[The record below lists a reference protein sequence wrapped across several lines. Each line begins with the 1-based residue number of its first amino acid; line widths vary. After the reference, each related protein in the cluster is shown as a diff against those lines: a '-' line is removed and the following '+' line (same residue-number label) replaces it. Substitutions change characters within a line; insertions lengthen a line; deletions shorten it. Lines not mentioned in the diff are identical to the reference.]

1 MLIAGWGDALLGL
14 AAGVLYLVAYFR
26 FLHMIRFSRIWFPTP
41 TREILTGAALVA
53 LVVAFVS
60 VSEGGVDLAALVVS
74 GVLIAALFLVIGSPS
89 FALRSSQPPLVEFIE
104 RHAGRIEL
112 GLLPVAAAAGYAIPN
127 DRLRAVLLVAALVEL
142 AWFLRLAR
150 AWRRRRARPLGARDL
165 LVLRAQS
172 GDGIEAFA
180 HKHRIGELVS
190 GGSKVQWLGCRKDT
204 TPCAVNYYVNSLG
217 LNTPPCCRD
226 HLREVCLYV
235 ATQLEEM
242 GVVHWMDGGTLLGA
256 VREDGDLLPWED
268 DVDMA
273 FLIDG
278 ESGWRRVVAEL
289 GARAREDGFQL
300 EATPDWKYIAV
311 YYDPPRPWPLRYER
325 NRLRAEFRVDLQGM
339 TEGWDDGRKVLVR
352 PGSKAGMARFGNG
365 GYGVPHD
372 MVVPTS
378 TITLY
383 GAEVRCPRGRQGYL
397 NSLYGD
403 YTEISYA
410 YVKGP
415 AAAVRRAIDTA
426 KPPPRPRQVPKGRP
440 APVAGGDS

>member
-1 MLIAGWGDALLGL
+1 M
-14 AAGVLYLVAYFR
+14 
-26 FLHMIRFSRIWFPTP
+26 
-41 TREILTGAALVA
+41 
-53 LVVAFVS
+53 
-60 VSEGGVDLAALVVS
+60 DLAALVVS
-74 GVLIAALFLVIGSPS
+74 AVLIAALFLVIGSPS

-112 GLLPVAAAAGYAIPN
+112 GLLPFAAAAWYAIPN

-142 AWFLRLAR
+142 VWFLRLAR
-150 AWRRRRARPLGARDL
+150 AWRRRQARPLGTKDL

-172 GDGIEAFA
+172 GDEIEAFA
-180 HKHRIGELVS
+180 HKRRISELVS
-190 GGSKVQWLGCRKDT
+190 GGGPIQWLGCRKDT

-242 GVVHWMDGGTLLGA
+242 GVTYWMDGGTLLGA
-256 VREDGDLLPWED
+256 VREGGDLLPWED

-278 ESGWRRVVAEL
+278 ESGWRRVITEL
-289 GARAREDGFQL
+289 GARARRDGFQL
-300 EATPDWKYIAV
+300 EATPDWDYLAI

-339 TEGWDDGRKVLVR
+339 REGWDDGRKMLSR
-352 PGSKAGMARFGNG
+352 PGSKAGMPRLGNG

-383 GAEVRCPRGRQGYL
+383 GAEVRCPRDARGYL
-397 NSLYGD
+397 HSLYGD
-403 YTEISYA
+403 YNEISYA

-415 AAAVRRAIDTA
+415 AAEVRRAIDTA
-426 KPPPRPRQVPKGRP
+426 KPQPLPLPRPRRSAKGRS
-440 APVAGGDS
+440 APVTVGNSLPTDTERLIPHRDSGGGTAARRDF

>member
-1 MLIAGWGDALLGL
+1 MLIEVGGDALLSL
-14 AAGVLYLVAYFR
+14 AAVVLYLVAYFS
-26 FLHMIRFSRIWFPTP
+26 FLHMMRFSRNWFPTP
-41 TREILTGAALVA
+41 TQEVLTGAALVA

-60 VSEGGVDLAALVVS
+60 VSEASVDFAALVVS
-74 GVLIAALFLVIGSPS
+74 GVLIAALFFVIGSPS
-89 FALRSSQPPLVEFIE
+89 FALRSPQPPLVEFIE

-112 GLLPVAAAAGYAIPN
+112 GLLPIAATAWYAIPN

-150 AWRRRRARPLGARDL
+150 AWRRRRPRPLGANDL

-172 GDGIEAFA
+172 GNEIEAFA
-180 HKHRIGELVS
+180 HRHRIGELVS
-190 GGSKVQWLGCRKDT
+190 GNGHVKWLGCGKDT

-235 ATQLEEM
+235 AAQLEEM
-242 GVVHWMDGGTLLGA
+242 GVVYWIDGGTLLGG

-289 GARAREDGFQL
+289 GARVREDGFQL
-300 EATPDWKYIAV
+300 EAMPDWDFLAI

-339 TEGWDDGRKVLVR
+339 RKGRDDGHKMLVR
-352 PGSKAGMARFGNG
+352 PRSKARMPRLGSG
-365 GYGVPHD
+365 GYGVPYD

-383 GAEVRCPRGRQGYL
+383 GAEVCCPRDPQRYL
-397 NSLYGD
+397 RSLYGD

-415 AAAVRRAIDTA
+415 AAEVRRAIDVA
-426 KPPPRPRQVPKGRP
+426 KPPPQPRQSPKGHP